1 MSGFWA
7 WVAGPGGTLAGM
19 SVALVVGTALGWL
32 AATRARHVSRRER
45 RELADA
51 AADRAARQFR
61 RMRQPELRE
70 RKTSTAAFLDP
81 TPYGAVMFAAVAP
94 GRLMR
99 AEIERACEVMED
111 ADRISPEVAHEAYLA
126 HEELASEWHD
136 HPPLKWDDEAV
147 PGCPSCERRWETH
160 VGAALAVA
168 NGGPIDTGEIRAITE
183 DMDAFLEGLLA
194 AHPVPYPDGGD
205 Q

>member
-1 MSGFWA
+1 MSGTSGFWA

-32 AATRARHVSRRER
+32 AHAAPRRVSRRER
-45 RELADA
+45 LELADA

-81 TPYGAVMFAAVAP
+81 TPYGAVMFADVAP
-94 GRLMR
+94 
-99 AEIERACEVMED
+99 E
-111 ADRISPEVAHEAYLA
+111 LA
-126 HEELASEWHD
+126 HEWEPAHVAS
-136 HPPLKWDDEAV
+136 
-147 PGCPSCERRWETH
+147 
-160 VGAALAVA
+160 ALTVA
-168 NGGPIDTGEIRAITE
+168 NGDPITTGEIRAITE
-183 DMDAFLEGLLA
+183 DMDVFMERLLGE
-194 AHPVPYPDGGD
+194 HPVPWPDGERSG

>member
-1 MSGFWA
+1 MSGFEAWA
-7 WVAGPGGTLAGM
+7 STFPATLTVAACTLVLGMIAGWV
-19 SVALVVGTALGWL
+19 W
-32 AATRARHVSRRER
+32 ATRPGLSRRER

-61 RMRQPELRE
+61 RMRQPELAFPAPGARSS
-70 RKTSTAAFLDP
+70 RSTNMRPKRTSTAAFLDP

-94 GRLMR
+94 
-99 AEIERACEVMED
+99 EIMHEWEPKR
-111 ADRISPEVAHEAYLA
+111 SPIT
-126 HEELASEWHD
+126 EE
-136 HPPLKWDDEAV
+136 
-147 PGCPSCERRWETH
+147 WEPAH

-168 NGGPIDTGEIRAITE
+168 NGGPIGTGEIRAITE